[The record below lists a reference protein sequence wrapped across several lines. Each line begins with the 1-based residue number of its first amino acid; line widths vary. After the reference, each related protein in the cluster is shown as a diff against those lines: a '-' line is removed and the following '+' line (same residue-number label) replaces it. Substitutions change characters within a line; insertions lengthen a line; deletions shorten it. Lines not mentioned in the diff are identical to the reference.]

1 MSTDSMFD
9 GPLFDGP
16 LFDGPVAG
24 TVGVAG
30 LDDFRGLSG
39 FGRDRAYMAVECEV
53 RRLQALQAAMLFE
66 VHRSSSFRDDFHH
79 STTAW
84 LQAVTNSSRA
94 TAARTIRTAKML
106 SDLTVLADA
115 VAAGEVGGDQLR
127 LLTRLHTNRRCRD
140 QLPASEEL
148 LVGYAKSLTLNDFAQ
163 VCRRWESYADP
174 DGAHR
179 DHEASRA
186 NRSVRSSQ
194 SGAGH
199 LLHAE
204 GDAFTGEIITD
215 ILHAHTQA
223 EFETDLTERAARYG
237 DDANLHPLARTA
249 RQRRY
254 DALLAIFLKAAAT
267 TGTTSRVPLINILCT
282 QATLTD
288 AIRDYFQ
295 PATNH
300 TNQTDQTDQTDRAN
314 RTDPA
319 DPVVSQRLRWCET
332 TSGAPVDPHDLVTAA
347 LIGQV
352 RRVVVDSAGRVID
365 LGRRRRLFTG
375 AAREAVLL
383 SGDRC
388 CWPGCNQRS
397 ATIQIDHLDPWA
409 AAGGAT
415 NPFNGGPQCPTHN
428 RDKHHGR
435 ITVKRDHTGWH
446 HHRPNGTEIAPRTRI
461 DQPTS

>member
-1 MSTDSMFD
+1 MSTDSMID

-16 LFDGPVAG
+16 LFDGPLVDG
-24 TVGVAG
+24 TVEVAG

-66 VHRSSSFRDDFHH
+66 VHRSSSFLDDFHH

-106 SDLTVLADA
+106 SDLTVVTDA
-115 VAAGEVGGDQLR
+115 VAAGEVGGDQ
-127 LLTRLHTNRRCRD
+127 
-140 QLPASEEL
+140 
-148 LVGYAKSLTLNDFAQ
+148 Y
-163 VCRRWESYADP
+163 
-174 DGAHR
+174 R

-199 LLHAE
+199 LLHAQ

-282 QATLTD
+282 QTTLSD

-295 PATNH
+295 TNQTNQ
-300 TNQTDQTDQTDRAN
+300 TNQTDPTDPTDQADQANQAN
-314 RTDPA
+314 RT

-397 ATIQIDHLDPWA
+397 ANIQIDHLDPWA